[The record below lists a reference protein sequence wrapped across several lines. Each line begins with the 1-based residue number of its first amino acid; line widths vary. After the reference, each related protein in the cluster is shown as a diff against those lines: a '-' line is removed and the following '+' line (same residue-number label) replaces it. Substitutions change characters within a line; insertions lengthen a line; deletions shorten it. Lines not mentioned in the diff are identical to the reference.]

1 MYVIISAMLTLD
13 RYIFW
18 EQAKVFFIALIV
30 LLSVLLLEK
39 VNFLSGLLLTKD
51 ASFKSIGLILLYL
64 SPSFL
69 TLAAPL
75 ATLMSAL
82 LTFSRLAADNEI
94 TAMKTGGL
102 STIRIIAPTIALST
116 LALLATVHLSVN
128 VAHEWNLK
136 FQMAV
141 ADILKSNLSAGI
153 KERRF
158 NESFKNLLIHV
169 NGNKDGALEGV
180 FISDQRDL
188 KRPRIIEAR
197 KGAIRTADDAQSVIL
212 ELQDG
217 VVHTMAAE
225 GSYRVM
231 GYDSYTLKVSAGD
244 EYTRPISKEIP
255 HLSLPELRA
264 RIASLTREGR
274 PASAEKVAFHK
285 AFSAPVGCLV
295 LGVLGATLGLLTHK
309 RGSAGGFGLGV
320 VMIVINYL
328 LWMIGQGLGS
338 EGKLPPVLAIWAPD
352 IIMGCVGLYLVYMV
366 SRDAEPPRIV
376 SAVWG
381 KLSGWKAWKR

>member
-1 MYVIISAMLTLD
+1 MFTLD

-18 EQAKVFFIALIV
+18 EQAKVFFISLIV

-51 ASFKSIGLILLYL
+51 ASFKSIGLLLLYL

-69 TLAAPL
+69 ALAAPL

-102 STIRIIAPTIALST
+102 STLRIITPVIALSA
-116 LALLATVHLSVN
+116 LALLLTLHLSVN
-128 VAHEWNLK
+128 VAHEWNLS
-136 FQMAV
+136 FQKAV
-141 ADILKSNLSAGI
+141 MDILKSNLSAGI

-158 NESFKNLLIHV
+158 NENFKGLLIHV
-169 NGNKDGALEGV
+169 NGNNDGALSGV
-180 FISDQRDL
+180 FISDQRDMG
-188 KRPRIIEAR
+188 RPRIIEAL
-197 KGAIRTADDAQSVIL
+197 KGTLRTGDNGETVIL
-212 ELQDG
+212 ELENG
-217 VVHTMAAE
+217 VVHTMGAG
-225 GSYRVM
+225 GSYRTL

-244 EYTRPISKEIP
+244 EYTRPVSKEIP
-255 HLSLPELRA
+255 QLSLPELRA
-264 RIASLTREGR
+264 RIATLTREGR
-274 PASAEKVAFHK
+274 PSSAEKVALHK
-285 AFSAPVGCLV
+285 AFAAPVGCLV
-295 LGVLGATLGLLTHK
+295 LGILGAALGMLTHK

-320 VMIVINYL
+320 VMIVVNYL

-352 IIMGCVGLYLVYMV
+352 IIMGCVGVYLVYMV
-366 SRDAEPPRIV
+366 SRDAQPPEFVRVAWDKI
-376 SAVWG
+376 
-381 KLSGWKAWKR
+381 SGWKVWKR

>member
-1 MYVIISAMLTLD
+1 MSTLD
-13 RYIFW
+13 RYIFG
-18 EQAKVFFIALIV
+18 EQAKVFFISLIV
-30 LLSVLLLEK
+30 LLCVLLLEK

-51 ASFKSIGLILLYL
+51 ASFKSIGLLLLYL

-69 TLAAPL
+69 VLAAPL
-75 ATLMSAL
+75 AALMSAL

-102 STIRIIAPTIALST
+102 STMRIITPAIALSS
-116 LALLATVHLSVN
+116 LALLLTVHMSVN
-128 VAHEWNLK
+128 VAHEWNLS
-136 FQMAV
+136 FQEAV
-141 ADILKSNLSAGI
+141 IGILKSNLSAGI

-158 NESFKNLLIHV
+158 NESFKGLLIHV
-169 NGNKDGALEGV
+169 NSNNDGDLSGV

-188 KRPRIIEAR
+188 ERPRIIEAL
-197 KGAIRTADDAQSVIL
+197 KGTLRTADNGETVIMEL
-212 ELQDG
+212 EKG

-225 GSYRVM
+225 GSYRTL

-244 EYTRPISKEIP
+244 EYTRPVDKEIP
-255 HLSLPELRA
+255 QLSLPELSA
-264 RIASLTREGR
+264 RIAKLTREGQ
-274 PASAEKVAFHK
+274 PADAEKVAIHK
-285 AFSAPVGCLV
+285 AFAAPVGCVV
-295 LGVLGATLGLLTHK
+295 LGILGAALGMLTHK

-352 IIMGCVGLYLVYMV
+352 IIMGVVGLYLVYLV
-366 SRDAEPPRIV
+366 SRDSQPPEFV
-376 SAVWG
+376 GVVWD
-381 KLSGWKAWKR
+381 KISGWKAWKQ

>member
-1 MYVIISAMLTLD
+1 MLTLD

-116 LALLATVHLSVN
+116 LALLATIHLSVN

-217 VVHTMAAE
+217 AVHTMAAE

>member
-1 MYVIISAMLTLD
+1 MLTLD

-18 EQAKVFFIALIV
+18 EQAKVFFISLIV

-69 TLAAPL
+69 VLAAPL

-82 LTFSRLAADNEI
+82 LAFSRLAADNEI

-116 LALLATVHLSVN
+116 LILLATVHLSVN
-128 VAHEWNLK
+128 VAHVWNLN

-141 ADILKSNLSAGI
+141 AEVLKSNLSAGI

-180 FISDQRDL
+180 FISDQRDP

-197 KGAIRTADDAQSVIL
+197 KGAIRTADNGETVIMEL
-212 ELQDG
+212 ESG

-244 EYTRPISKEIP
+244 EFTRPVNKEIP
-255 HLSLPELRA
+255 QLSLPELRE
-264 RIASLTREGR
+264 RIATLTREGR

-295 LGVLGATLGLLTHK
+295 LGILGATLGMLTHK

-352 IIMGCVGLYLVYMV
+352 IIMGCVGLYLIYMV
-366 SRDAEPPRIV
+366 SMDAEPPGIV
-376 SAVWG
+376 RSAWN
-381 KLSGWKAWKR
+381 KISEWKAWKR

>member
-1 MYVIISAMLTLD
+1 MSTLD

-18 EQAKVFFIALIV
+18 EQAKVFFISLIV
-30 LLSVLLLEK
+30 LLCVLLLEK

-69 TLAAPL
+69 VLAAPL

-128 VAHEWNLK
+128 VAHEWNLN
-136 FQMAV
+136 FQEAV
-141 ADILKSNLSAGI
+141 ADIIKSNLSAGI

-169 NGNKDGALEGV
+169 NGNNDGALTGI

-188 KRPRIIEAR
+188 ERPRIIEAR
-197 KGAIRTADDAQSVIL
+197 KGTLRTSDNGQTVTMEL
-212 ELQDG
+212 EKG

-225 GSYRVM
+225 GSYRTM
-231 GYDSYTLKVSAGD
+231 GYDSYTLKVSAGE
-244 EYTRPISKEIP
+244 EYTRPVNKEIP
-255 HLSLPELRA
+255 QLSLPELSA
-264 RIASLTREGR
+264 RIAALTNEGI

-295 LGVLGATLGLLTHK
+295 LGILGATLGLLTHK

-320 VMIVINYL
+320 LMIVINYL

-352 IIMGCVGLYLVYMV
+352 IIMGAVGLYLIYMV
-366 SRDAEPPRIV
+366 SVDAEPPKALRMAWSKIV
-376 SAVWG
+376 
-381 KLSGWKAWKR
+381 GWKAWKR

>member
-1 MYVIISAMLTLD
+1 MFTLD

-18 EQAKVFFIALIV
+18 EQAKVFFISLIV

-51 ASFKSIGLILLYL
+51 ASFKSIGLLLLYL

-69 TLAAPL
+69 VLAAPL

-102 STIRIIAPTIALST
+102 SAIRIITPAAALSSLAMLGT
-116 LALLATVHLSVN
+116 LHLSVN
-128 VAHEWNLK
+128 IAHEWNLN
-136 FQMAV
+136 FQKAV
-141 ADILKSNLSAGI
+141 MGIIKSNLSAGV

-158 NESFKNLLIHV
+158 NESFKGLLIHV
-169 NGNKDGALEGV
+169 DGNNDGALSGV
-180 FISDQRDL
+180 FISDQRDAG
-188 KRPRIIEAR
+188 RPRIIEAQ
-197 KGAIRTADDAQSVIL
+197 KGTLRTADNGETVIMEL
-212 ELQDG
+212 EKG
-217 VVHTMAAE
+217 VVHTMVEE
-225 GSYRVM
+225 GSYRTL

-244 EYTRPISKEIP
+244 EYTRPLNKEIP
-255 HLSLPELRA
+255 QLSLPELNA
-264 RIASLTREGR
+264 RIAKLTREGQ
-274 PASAEKVAFHK
+274 PASAEKVALHK
-285 AFSAPVGCLV
+285 AFAAPVGCV
-295 LGVLGATLGLLTHK
+295 ILGVLGAALGMLTHK

-320 VMIVINYL
+320 VMIVVNYL

-352 IIMGCVGLYLVYMV
+352 IIMGAVGAYLVYMV
-366 SRDAEPPRIV
+366 SRDAQPPEFVR
-376 SAVWG
+376 AVWDAI
-381 KLSGWKAWKR
+381 SDWKARKR